1 MPESFEDMVR
11 SVLNQS
17 LAHLS
22 AHLSL
27 RNVVYEELLD
37 EVIEVGRRL
46 KVPGRMDIIKN
57 FIATYLRVKLGVPA
71 FVVDLVA
78 SSSKG
83 RRLWEEKIRSVMQEV
98 EKERKEREELLN
110 VVRTRYLEALRE
122 AWKRYWGKFPP
133 WYAPLEDLA
142 PLIEEELSK
151 IIGKTVKL
159 SFGEHV
165 KIVESLF
172 KQRKLK
178 DYYVGGIDPKK
189 RHWILLE
196 VA

>member
-11 SVLNQS
+11 SVLIQS

-37 EVIEVGRRL
+37 EAIEVGRRL
-46 KVPGRMDIIKN
+46 KVPRRMDIIKN
-57 FIATYLRVKLGVPA
+57 FVSAYLRVKLGVPA

-110 VVRTRYLEALRE
+110 VVRIRYLEALRE

-151 IIGKTVKL
+151 IIGKAVKL